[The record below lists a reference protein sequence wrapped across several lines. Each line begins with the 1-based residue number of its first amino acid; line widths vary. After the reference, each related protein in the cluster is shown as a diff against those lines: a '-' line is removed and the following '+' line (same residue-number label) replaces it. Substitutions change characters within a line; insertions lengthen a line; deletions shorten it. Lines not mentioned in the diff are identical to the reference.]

1 MSLCGYWN
9 DFYLFSYSLLS
20 IGQHCLKFSPATAA
34 VAYHWLE
41 GIANCLSLADYIPK
55 IMLIQIYVFKHILRW
70 KKTS

>member
-1 MSLCGYWN
+1 MSLCGYCN
-9 DFYLFSYSLLS
+9 GFYLFTSSMLS
-20 IGQHCLKFSPATAA
+20 IGQQGLKFSPATAA

-55 IMLIQIYVFKHILRW
+55 IMFIQIYVFKHILRW